1 MKRPAV
7 VTGGATGIGFAVA
20 ERLLDDGW
28 PIAIIDSDAEA
39 LFEAE
44 ERLGDEDAIFI
55 RADLTDEEEM
65 EVAFDQCVDAL
76 GPLAAL
82 VNASSHAPSGGLD
95 ETTGEFLR
103 EVLEVNLVSALTACR
118 AGVERRG
125 DDLAIVNLCGA
136 AVPGRLA
143 YAIAQAG
150 IRTLTEALAVE
161 LGPKGVRVNG
171 VCTGAGEHVETLPLR
186 RVADADEIAGAVAYL
201 LSTDASYVN
210 GHVLVVDGGMSKAG

>member
-1 MKRPAV
+1 VKRPAV

-28 PIAIIDSDAEA
+28 PVAIIDADAEA
-39 LFEAE
+39 ISEAE

-65 EVAFDQCVDAL
+65 EVAFDQCVDAF

-82 VNASSHAPSGGLD
+82 VNASSHAPAGGLD

-103 EVLEVNLVSALTACR
+103 EVLEVNLVATLTACL

-125 DDLAIVNLCGA
+125 DELAIVNLCA
-136 AVPGRLA
+136 AAGQGRLA
-143 YAIAQAG
+143 YGIAQAG
-150 IRTLTEALAVE
+150 IRALTEGLAVE

-171 VCTGAGEHVETLPLR
+171 VCTGADEHVETLPLR
-186 RVADADEIAGAVAYL
+186 RVADEDEVAGAVAYL
-201 LSTDASYVN
+201 LSIDASYVS

>member
-1 MKRPAV
+1 VKRPAV

-28 PIAIIDSDAEA
+28 PVAIIDADAEA
-39 LFEAE
+39 ISEAE

-65 EVAFDQCVDAL
+65 EVAFDQCVDAF

-82 VNASSHAPSGGLD
+82 VNASSHAPAGGLD

-103 EVLEVNLVSALTACR
+103 EVLEVNLVATLTACR

-125 DDLAIVNLCGA
+125 DELAIVNLCA
-136 AVPGRLA
+136 AAGLA
-143 YAIAQAG
+143 YGIAQAG
-150 IRTLTEALAVE
+150 IRALTEGLAVE

-171 VCTGAGEHVETLPLR
+171 VCTGADEHVETLPLR
-186 RVADADEIAGAVAYL
+186 RVADEDEVAGAVAYL
-201 LSTDASYVN
+201 LSIDASYVS